1 LTALIVAL
9 AVFHPSPACGAASVR
24 TDRAVYRP
32 GESIRVLFS
41 GAPGDGADWI
51 CIVPASS
58 PDTDAGDY
66 KYMPQGQS
74 QGALS
79 FDAPQPGKYEARAY
93 YHYRRQGYVVSARY
107 AFSVVAREQTGS
119 VNIPSEKKLDPG
131 IDQDRLQTGGL
142 PVRTDRAVYRPGES
156 IRVLFSGAPGDGAD
170 WICIVPASSPDTD
183 AGDYKYMPQ
192 GQSQGGLSFDAPQPG
207 KYEARAYYHYRR
219 QGYVVSARYAFSV
232 ADRDQ
237 TGSPD
242 MSPEEEGGPPIAAP
256 PPPEADAGLVAAP
269 PQSDQPD
276 LTATAPE
283 TKSEPEIVRQD
294 VPPSGYTLE
303 YEQVISHMKGGSFE
317 AALFV
322 TDKIY
327 QRSIGAGGAKQDKYL
342 KLLERGKLALA
353 ARKYEQ
359 CISDLQQA
367 EIRFLT
373 IEGTFSITEGLG
385 SLVTDDTVQE
395 YEPEMH
401 EKLMIPPYL
410 VLAYLGKGD
419 LEGARVERNKTINR
433 IHQYIEENPERA
445 YLENSF
451 ARFLSAVVYEM
462 EGKPDDAKIEYRKM
476 KLDDEVARLERR
488 QGSST
493 DLIVFV
499 DVGMAPRKYEVKYG
513 PTTVIAAGGSVTL
526 GFAYAGYNAVESAI
540 ADCTI
545 KINGEPIGNTTRLYD
560 VEKTIFSQY
569 ERNKS
574 AMMGKLIAR
583 MTGKTAA
590 QVGAQMAAEQLLKNV
605 PFGGLF
611 AKAAIGVVSSQ
622 WIAAE
627 KADLRSWISLPRQ
640 VQYIRVHDLMPG
652 EHSIGIEYNGGSQV
666 QKVIL
671 KEGQIHV
678 AYFSVTP

>member
-1 LTALIVAL
+1 MLLRTIHGKTCVVVCLTFLIVAL
-9 AVFHPSPACGAASVR
+9 AGFHPSPACGAASVK
-24 TDRAVYRP
+24 TDRAVYHP

-51 CIVPASS
+51 CLVPASS
-58 PDTDAGDY
+58 HDTDAGDY
-66 KYMPQGQS
+66 KYMSQGLS

-79 FDAPQPGKYEARAY
+79 FDAPQPGKYEVRAY
-93 YHYRRQGYVVSARY
+93 YHYQRQGYVVSARY
-107 AFSVVAREQTGS
+107 AFSVV
-119 VNIPSEKKLDPG
+119 
-131 IDQDRLQTGGL
+131 DQ
-142 PVRTDRAVYRPGES
+142 
-156 IRVLFSGAPGDGAD
+156 
-170 WICIVPASSPDTD
+170 
-183 AGDYKYMPQ
+183 
-192 GQSQGGLSFDAPQPG
+192 
-207 KYEARAYYHYRR
+207 
-219 QGYVVSARYAFSV
+219 
-232 ADRDQ
+232 DQ

-242 MSPEEEGGPPIAAP
+242 MPPEEDAPLIAAAL
-256 PPPEADAGLVAAP
+256 PPESDAELVAAP

-283 TKSEPEIVRQD
+283 TQSEPEIVRQD

-303 YEQVISHMKGGSFE
+303 YEPVISHMREGSFE

-322 TDKIY
+322 TDNIY
-327 QRSIGAGGAKQDKYL
+327 QRSIGEGGAKQDKHL
-342 KLLERGKLALA
+342 KLLERGKIALA

-367 EIRFLT
+367 ESRFLT

-385 SLVTDDTVQE
+385 SLATDDTVQE

-445 YLENSF
+445 YLENPF

-462 EGKPDDAKIEYRKM
+462 EGNTDDAKIEYRKM
-476 KLDDEVARLERR
+476 ELDDEVARLERR
-488 QGSST
+488 QGSTT

-513 PTTVIAAGGSVTL
+513 PATVIAAGGSVTL

-545 KINGEPIGNTTRLYD
+545 KINGESIGNTTRLYD

-569 ERNKS
+569 ERNKP

-583 MTGKTAA
+583 MTGKAAA
-590 QVGAQMAAEQLLKNV
+590 QVGAQMAAEELLKDV
-605 PFGGLF
+605 PFAGLF
-611 AKAAIGVVSSQ
+611 AKVAIGVVSSQ

-640 VQYIRVHDLMPG
+640 IQYIRVNELMPG
-652 EHSIGIEYNGGSQV
+652 EYTIGIEYNGGSQV
-666 QKVIL
+666 QNVIL
-671 KEGQIHV
+671 EEGRIRV
-678 AYFSVTP
+678 AYFSVTR